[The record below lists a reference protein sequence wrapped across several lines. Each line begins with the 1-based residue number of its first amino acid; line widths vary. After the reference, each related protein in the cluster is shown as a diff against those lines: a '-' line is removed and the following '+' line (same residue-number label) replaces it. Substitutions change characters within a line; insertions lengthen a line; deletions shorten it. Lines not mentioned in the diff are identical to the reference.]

1 LNQIFGHTERA
12 QAAREAV
19 FIAKAA
25 ACGSA
30 AVSFPAQFP
39 YGLRH
44 REETLMLT
52 MIEDWVGVD
61 NAPYVIWTGL
71 ALAALLLAALVF
83 LLFRRSLS
91 GTYVAGGRNRRPR
104 LAVLDAAAI
113 DAKRRLV
120 LVRRDET
127 EHLILIGGPTDVVV
141 EAGIRPG
148 GMPVPRQPG
157 APAQAAQPQQRRPM
171 PQPQPTIQ
179 RPIAPPPPPVAVQA
193 PAPAPKPQPSV
204 TYSQPPMPAP
214 PMAAPPMP
222 APMAPVAPPP
232 AKVTARPAP
241 APAEP
246 PLAGSAPP
254 PPIEAAP
261 EPKPAGSPFR
271 RFFGAKTPPSAS
283 SEKELIEA
291 PTKAASDEVDR
302 SLEEEMTKLLEE
314 ISDSKK

>member
-1 LNQIFGHTERA
+1 
-12 QAAREAV
+12 
-19 FIAKAA
+19 
-25 ACGSA
+25 
-30 AVSFPAQFP
+30 
-39 YGLRH
+39 
-44 REETLMLT
+44 MLT

-104 LAVLDAAAI
+104 LAILDAAAI

-179 RPIAPPPPPVAVQA
+179 RPVAPPPVAVQA

-222 APMAPVAPPP
+222 APIAPVAPPP

>member
-1 LNQIFGHTERA
+1 
-12 QAAREAV
+12 
-19 FIAKAA
+19 
-25 ACGSA
+25 
-30 AVSFPAQFP
+30 
-39 YGLRH
+39 
-44 REETLMLT
+44 MLT

-113 DAKRRLV
+113 DTKRRLV

-148 GMPVPRQPG
+148 GMPVPRQQG
-157 APAQAAQPQQRRPM
+157 APAQAGQPQQRRPM

-179 RPIAPPPPPVAVQA
+179 RPVAPPSPPAAVQV
-193 PAPAPKPQPSV
+193 PVPAPKPQPTV

-222 APMAPVAPPP
+222 VPVAPMAIAP
-232 AKVTARPAP
+232 AKVAAKPVSPPAT
-241 APAEP
+241 P

-254 PPIEAAP
+254 PPVDVVP

-271 RFFGAKTPPSAS
+271 RFFGAKTPPSAG
-283 SEKELIEA
+283 SENELIEE
-291 PTKAASDEVDR
+291 PKKAVSDEVDR

-314 ISDSKK
+314 ISDTKK